1 MYPLVFSIY
10 LWCTSVHVIA
20 VTLAMKKAQKKNMIK
35 PNRNLFTHNIIL
47 CRYVRRLDNFHK
59 IYAAKIVYKFLRYP
73 MLIKNFRR
81 IPKIEK
87 IYANAVCLCYMP
99 INSNLG
105 FSFFY
110 SLLFPITTLLKLS
123 LNETMISEFC
133 SYPACSCWK
142 TFSEAGFLVSF
153 FFVTKIPI
161 CNQLNPQ

>member
-20 VTLAMKKAQKKNMIK
+20 VTLAMKKAKKNMIK
-35 PNRNLFTHNIIL
+35 PNRNLFTYNIIL

-59 IYAAKIVYKFLRYP
+59 IYAKKLFINFWEY
-73 MLIKNFRR
+73 MLIKNFRT

-110 SLLFPITTLLKLS
+110 SSLFPITTLLKLS

-133 SYPACSCWK
+133 SYNACSCWK
-142 TFSEAGFLVSF
+142 TFSEAGFLLSF
-153 FFVTKIPI
+153 FLLPRYRYVIS
-161 CNQLNPQ
+161 